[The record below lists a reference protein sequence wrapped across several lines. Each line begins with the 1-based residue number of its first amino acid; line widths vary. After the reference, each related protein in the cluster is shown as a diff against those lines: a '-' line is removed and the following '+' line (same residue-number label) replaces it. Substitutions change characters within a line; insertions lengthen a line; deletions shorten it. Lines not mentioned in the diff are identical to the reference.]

1 MVLPSPCVFPLI
13 DIASA
18 LVEQSRAGDS
28 IPTDFPWLAEV
39 HSKIWNRED
48 LRPQLFRKVEV
59 TRAHYD
65 QLQKR
70 LNELHTDRDSQ
81 DYNSTNPD
89 VLRAKLDLLQSPTPV
104 EALSPEHPADD
115 NDDLEGS
122 SSLFP
127 SILSFVDL
135 STLGLEQ
142 DVPTRVPLLFLLRQ
156 EYEVISNLIEK
167 RPKNSGGSVIV
178 SGQPGTGKTI
188 YLYLRLIENMI
199 EGRPFLFQDIEGNVY
214 HVAEKGVEVVKSRP
228 SKESIMAFVDL
239 DEKKRPDH
247 WIKQASPT
255 RPPTQLVVA
264 LWSYE
269 ELILTGIFLFQDD
282 LTFKLLRE
290 STSYFG
296 YNPRRCFAASHSAA
310 TLEDHVKMASYS
322 INSAAYHESDNLL
335 QLLREAKEGGL
346 GADVSHTLFQILP
359 ANHKRMFSEC
369 LVETVSR
376 WALDLL
382 LEKCESRKL
391 MQVLHYL
398 KGTGTPTQQ
407 FSIRRL
413 TDSNQPPLTPVMW
426 TYPEDIQHFS
436 FQNSTVLD
444 AITKA
449 VNRRGALLLIPLA
462 RNFPAVDS
470 ILYGPNDAYAVTC
483 IQITMNNNHPIL
495 VSGLQQ
501 IQSWLKLGH
510 RPKPWRFL
518 FVVPSE
524 MASAFASQA
533 LHGDT
538 TTKEWAEKVH
548 QYVLGLEEKTI
559 FKRQSPNVQHTI
571 TSQQEEEEVRY

>member
-1 MVLPSPCVFPLI
+1 
-13 DIASA
+13 
-18 LVEQSRAGDS
+18 
-28 IPTDFPWLAEV
+28 
-39 HSKIWNRED
+39 
-48 LRPQLFRKVEV
+48 
-59 TRAHYD
+59 
-65 QLQKR
+65 
-70 LNELHTDRDSQ
+70 
-81 DYNSTNPD
+81 
-89 VLRAKLDLLQSPTPV
+89 
-104 EALSPEHPADD
+104 
-115 NDDLEGS
+115 
-122 SSLFP
+122 
-127 SILSFVDL
+127 
-135 STLGLEQ
+135 
-142 DVPTRVPLLFLLRQ
+142 
-156 EYEVISNLIEK
+156 
-167 RPKNSGGSVIV
+167 
-178 SGQPGTGKTI
+178 
-188 YLYLRLIENMI
+188 
-199 EGRPFLFQDIEGNVY
+199 
-214 HVAEKGVEVVKSRP
+214 
-228 SKESIMAFVDL
+228 
-239 DEKKRPDH
+239 
-247 WIKQASPT
+247 
-255 RPPTQLVVA
+255 
-264 LWSYE
+264 
-269 ELILTGIFLFQDD
+269 
-282 LTFKLLRE
+282 
-290 STSYFG
+290 
-296 YNPRRCFAASHSAA
+296 
-310 TLEDHVKMASYS
+310 MASYS

-382 LEKCESRKL
+382 LEKCESRKTDVAADFYFEISVMSYAASL
-391 MQVLHYL
+391 RGHLFERQVLHYL

-501 IQSWLKLGH
+501 IQSWLKLESPAESL
-510 RPKPWRFL
+510 RPRKSKPWRFL